1 MTIASFT
8 PTGFAGQVVR
18 HERSINIAT
27 HALRLPFAFP
37 SSSSIMQQRSN
48 ATAIART
55 IAAPALSAVL
65 LATLSACGG
74 GGGGGSPTANVTS
87 MSVSASMYAG
97 TATVSINGSGL
108 DNTLALSS
116 SVCTG
121 FALQSG
127 STATSATYKCTVSGG
142 LTGAVVAKSNG
153 TQVGSASFT
162 VPAPVVKM
170 TLNNTLAVN
179 GDIIITLAPDKAPKT
194 VDNFLHYVN
203 TGFYNQTIFHRVV
216 SNFIMQGGGYAPQIT
231 DVSTATLKTGLF
243 APIALEATGLSN
255 LPLSI
260 AMANAN
266 STTNTTT
273 TTSQFFINLGSNISL
288 NGNYAVFG
296 TVTGGTDLITKVT
309 AAPAN
314 CVSNQAALTVDCL
327 PIPNVVIT
335 AAVQSQ

>member
-1 MTIASFT
+1 
-8 PTGFAGQVVR
+8 
-18 HERSINIAT
+18 
-27 HALRLPFAFP
+27 
-37 SSSSIMQQRSN
+37 MQQRFN
-48 ATAIART
+48 ASAIART
-55 IAAPALSAVL
+55 IAAPALTAVML
-65 LATLSACGG
+65 TALSACGG
-74 GGGGGSPTANVTS
+74 GGDSGGTPTASVTS
-87 MSVSASMYAG
+87 MSVSASAYAG
-97 TATVSINGSGL
+97 TATVSINGTGL
-108 DNTLALSS
+108 DSTLALSS

-121 FALQSG
+121 FALQAG
-127 STATSATYKCTVSGG
+127 STATSASYKCTVSGG

-179 GDIIITLAPDKAPKT
+179 GDLIITLAPDKAPKT

-203 TGFYNQTIFHRVV
+203 SGFYNNTIFHRVV

-231 DVSTATLKTGLF
+231 DVSTATLKAGTF
-243 APIALEATGLSN
+243 APIALESTGLSN

-266 STTNTTT
+266 TSTNTTT
-273 TTSQFFINLGSNISL
+273 TTSQFFINLGTNTSL

-296 TVTGGTDLITKVT
+296 TVTGGTDLITKVI

-314 CVSNQAALTVDCL
+314 CVSNPAALTVDCL
-327 PIPNVVIT
+327 PVPNVVIT
-335 AAVQSQ
+335 AATQTQ